1 MGKKLDISI
10 VTSLCGAGLEREYLL
25 LRELLMSQGH
35 YVMGVHYTDM
45 SCALHPSDITL
56 SLEVISP
63 RTLSLSRE
71 NWFAPNCEWYDPRND
86 RFLPQISKIICKTK
100 DCYDIWCRKVGPEK
114 CVYTSFEA
122 RDIYRPEVPREVKFL
137 HVAGKSEYK
146 NTEAVCQAWR
156 QSRLPHI
163 NPLPPLTIVARA
175 PVFDAQWTAANLF
188 PDENVTRIAHAT
200 DDEIIQLM
208 NSHQFHLIPS
218 MYEGFG
224 HCIHEALGCGG
235 LVVTTN
241 AAPMNTYDGIL
252 RECMVPVSSM
262 TARSLA
268 QLNQVN
274 PQAVAHMVR
283 EAVQIRWSHPERAA
297 ELSAQARVAFLA
309 NREFFRTTFME
320 LVNAVR

>member
-1 MGKKLDISI
+1 M
-10 VTSLCGAGLEREYLL
+10 A
-25 LRELLMSQGH
+25 
-35 YVMGVHYTDM
+35 
-45 SCALHPSDITL
+45 
-56 SLEVISP
+56 
-63 RTLSLSRE
+63 
-71 NWFAPNCEWYDPRND
+71 
-86 RFLPQISKIICKTK
+86 KTV
-100 DCYDIWCRKVGPEK
+100 CVRGWCRKVGPEK

-163 NPLPPLTIVARA
+163 QPLPPLTIVARA

-241 AAPMNTYDGIL
+241 AAPMNTYEGTL
-252 RECMVPVSSM
+252 KECLVPVSAM

-268 QLNQVN
+268 QLNHVN

-283 EAVQIRWSHPERAA
+283 EAVHIRWTQIERAA

-309 NREFFRTTFME
+309 NREFFRTRFME